1 MGVLRGTNL
10 SDFFGQM
17 SQKEKKRGK
26 VGKNFTIIRNVGIFT
41 TRRKVV
47 KNQQGI
53 AIAPPPTTQPI
64 SKYAPGEQSRQQK
77 NSQQISDEEELRGLT
92 VMYLQQRKE
101 K

>member
-64 SKYAPGEQSRQQK
+64 SKYVPGDSLDKK
-77 NSQQISDEEELRGLT
+77 NHNRYQMKKNCE
-92 VMYLQQRKE
+92 V
-101 K
+101 